1 MGHTVHGQ
9 PTNASWSVDVTS
21 QVDALQRWVL
31 KHWPRHRQKV
41 MYLVVGGW
49 NSVFTYACFAIFY
62 HLLSDR
68 LAPSVILTIAFAV
81 ASVNGYLTFRYLV
94 FGPTRHPVVEYLR
107 YQAVYLPILGVNL
120 VVLPL
125 ALMYTTLNAYIVQA
139 LFAVF
144 AVVASYIGN
153 RYFTFS
159 KPKTSD

>member
-1 MGHTVHGQ
+1 MDRTIQGQ

-21 QVDALQRWVL
+21 QVDTLQRWAL

-49 NSVFTYACFAIFY
+49 NSVVSYTCFAIFY
-62 HLLSDR
+62 HVLSDR

-125 ALMYTTLNAYIVQA
+125 ALMYTTLNAYLVQA

-144 AVVASYIGN
+144 AVVTSYIGN